1 MWKIILCGSVIVV
14 ASTSVPGQSSVA
26 AGEDRRQA
34 SPESAEMR
42 VAGTATQPRPVVRAR
57 YDTMCGANARRVQVD
72 LRGSIDGGARC
83 KLEAGEE
90 E

>member
-26 AGEDRRQA
+26 AGEGRREA
-34 SPESAEMR
+34 SPEGAEMQ
-42 VAGTATQPRPVVRAR
+42 VAAAATRPVVRTR